1 MVVWHVDDLKVSHI
15 RSFEITKFS
24 GYLSS
29 IYGGIMLHRGEG
41 ICLFGNVPQIIQTRN
56 SEDIYDKYL
65 DSVLQEFPENLGT
78 TAATP
83 KTDHLFTV
91 RDEGKKRYLLED
103 YSQIFHHTV
112 SQLLFMSD
120 I

>member
-1 MVVWHVDDLKVSHI
+1 
-15 RSFEITKFS
+15 
-24 GYLSS
+24 
-29 IYGGIMLHRGEG
+29 MLHRGEG

-83 KTDHLFTV
+83 KTDHLFMV

-120 I
+120 IYLRDIQTEVELLTMRVKKPDKDDWGKLK